1 MLAVPDG
8 PSLVSRYQA
17 LARVSEALRRYHDRD
32 ALMRGLARELRPVVQ
47 FSFLGLALLGE
58 SGHPVEPLV
67 LEASEEP
74 VPPPTLTSGDQLT
87 FWVLAN
93 QAPLVIPSIAEETRF
108 AEEMHYLQA
117 QGATTAVCLPLITP
131 RRQVG
136 MLIAGSRQPHDYAE
150 ADVTFLSLVANQ
162 VALAIDDAVTYGAL
176 QRSLGLER
184 ERLASLDML
193 DGLLAALTGALDVRQ
208 AFERISTTAQALLPH
223 DMVSLLLVEPDRQ
236 HFKVHAVA
244 GTGVTFPELV
254 PVPPFLAFLLT
265 DPWES
270 FIRADLLDDARER
283 LLPPARAGYRSLL
296 SVPIRLNRE
305 FIGGLDFYAREP
317 DRFTA
322 AHVLV
327 ARRIAGYVSLA
338 LSHERLAEASRR
350 AAEAHDRAAL
360 LERRVTQLTADVRA
374 LSGHRRVIGGS
385 PAWKQVLTR
394 ATQVAATETTVLL
407 LGESGT
413 GKEVVARFIH
423 QASAR
428 ASGPFVAINCAALP
442 EQLLESELFGF
453 ERGAFT
459 GALAA
464 KPGQIEVASSGVL
477 FLDEVGEMSPTA
489 QAKFLRVLQE
499 REFQRL
505 GGTRVLKSN
514 VRIVAATNRDL
525 AAAVARGTFREDLF
539 YRLNVFEIDL
549 PPLRERPDDVLPL
562 SQAFL
567 QDFGRELGRP
577 PAGISHDAREQLV
590 RYRWPGNV
598 RQLRNAL
605 ERAAIL
611 CEGGLITSEHL
622 ALPRRESTPE
632 PTGALDAVVVE
643 AADTGG
649 GARRDLRSL
658 ERDAIVT
665 ALREADQNKSRAAR
679 ILGLTRTQ
687 LYVRLRKYGLT

>member
-1 MLAVPDG
+1 MVDDPNE

-32 ALMRGLARELRPVVQ
+32 ALMRGLARELRPVVH
-47 FSFLGLALLGE
+47 FSFLGLALLDE
-58 SGHPVEPLV
+58 DHRRVEPLV

-74 VPPPTLTSGDQLT
+74 VPPPELTSDDQLT
-87 FWVLAN
+87 FWVLDH
-93 QAPLVIPSIAEETRF
+93 QQPLVIPSVADETRF
-108 AEEMHYLQA
+108 VEEMRYLLA
-117 QGATTAVCLPLITP
+117 QGATAACCLPLVTP
-131 RRQVG
+131 RRRVG
-136 MLIAGSRQPHDYAE
+136 MLLAGSRQPHDYPAS
-150 ADVTFLSLVANQ
+150 DVTFLSLVANQ
-162 VALAIDDAVTYGAL
+162 VALAIDDAVTYSEL
-176 QRSLGLER
+176 QASLALER

-193 DGLLAALTGALDVRQ
+193 NGLLAALTNALDVRH
-208 AFERISTTAQALLPH
+208 AFQQISATAQVLLPH
-223 DMVSLLLVEPDRQ
+223 EMMSLLLVEPDRQ
-236 HFKVHAVA
+236 HFKVHAVT
-244 GTGVTFPELV
+244 GTGVTFPDSV
-254 PVPPFLAFLLT
+254 PIPPFLAFLLT
-265 DPWES
+265 EPWES
-270 FIRADLLDDARER
+270 LIRADLMDDPRER

-317 DRFTA
+317 GRFTA
-322 AHVLV
+322 AHVMV
-327 ARRIAGYVSLA
+327 ARRIADYVALA
-338 LSHERLAEASRR
+338 LSHERLAEGARR
-350 AAEAHDRAAL
+350 ASEASDRAAL
-360 LERRVTQLTADVRA
+360 LERRVTQLSAEVRA
-374 LSGHRRVIGGS
+374 LGGHRRVIGDS
-385 PAWKQVLTR
+385 PAWKHVLTR
-394 ATQVAATETTVLL
+394 ATQVAATDTTVLL

-428 ASGPFVAINCAALP
+428 AGGPFVAINCAALP
-442 EQLLESELFGF
+442 EQLLESELFGY

-464 KPGQIEVASSGVL
+464 KPGQLELASSGVL

-514 VRIVAATNRDL
+514 VRVVAATNRDL
-525 AAAVARGTFREDLF
+525 ATAVARGTFREDLF
-539 YRLNVFEIDL
+539 YRLNVFEIGL
-549 PPLRERPDDVLPL
+549 PPLRERPEDVLPL

-590 RYRWPGNV
+590 RYHWPGNV

-622 ALPRRESTPE
+622 ALPARDPLRAS
-632 PTGALDAVVVE
+632 AVGLRLPVAA

-649 GARRDLRSL
+649 GAARDLRTL
-658 ERDAIVT
+658 ERDAIVH
-665 ALREADQNKSRAAR
+665 ALSEAAQNKSRAAR
-679 ILGLTRTQ
+679 LLGLTRTQ
-687 LYVRLRKYGLT
+687 LYVRLRRHGLS